1 MCKCHNYWFFYSWL
15 DAFFRNKCCFDEE
28 WDEYLGKCKSCKPGY
43 YKFNCNHTCQLPHFG
58 YGCQS
63 TCDCPDDECDFANG
77 CPKKET
83 SEGVYLQDVK
93 DLSATPFTMDTL
105 GNLTTDLRGAKD
117 SMLLEHLRAWFS
129 TNNISILIVSI
140 VGLILITVAILF
152 TRKVIRNTFS
162 KRRRKNCYECPN
174 DRLSEPVHYEMISNI
189 VV

>member
-1 MCKCHNYWFFYSWL
+1 MYKHVKIIIKIYVQTKIFSSINFFFISLY
-15 DAFFRNKCCFDEE
+15 FNRKRNKR
-28 WDEYLGKCKSCKPGY
+28 
-43 YKFNCNHTCQLPHFG
+43 
-58 YGCQS
+58 GCLF
-63 TCDCPDDECDFANG
+63 TR
-77 CPKKET
+77 
-83 SEGVYLQDVK
+83 
-93 DLSATPFTMDTL
+93 SATPFTMETL

-117 SMLLEHLRAWFS
+117 SILLEHLRAWFS

-152 TRKVIRNTFS
+152 TGKVIHNIFS

>member
-1 MCKCHNYWFFYSWL
+1 MKIYVQTKIFSSI
-15 DAFFRNKCCFDEE
+15 NKLFLFPYTLIE
-28 WDEYLGKCKSCKPGY
+28 
-43 YKFNCNHTCQLPHFG
+43 
-58 YGCQS
+58 
-63 TCDCPDDECDFANG
+63 
-77 CPKKET
+77 KET

-93 DLSATPFTMDTL
+93 DLSASPFTMETL

-117 SMLLEHLRAWFS
+117 SILLEHLRAWFS

-152 TRKVIRNTFS
+152 TGKVIHNIFS